1 VSITHADLLSALK
14 VGQEQAKAQ
23 EDRERLRE
31 SFSAFVKE
39 AWLTVKKHEPF
50 ISNWHLEAIAAH
62 LEAVTRGEIH
72 RLQIWIPPGTM
83 KTGMVTV
90 YWHPWEWTMRPWLR
104 YFTASYEIHLV
115 QRFSLDA
122 QTVVSSP
129 WYKERWPEGAELN
142 LEAAT
147 YWNNKQ
153 GGSRFAT
160 TPQSTGTG
168 EHGHRIV
175 IDDPVPAR
183 AADNSSDP
191 VMDLRTLLTRANEWY
206 DSTASSR
213 YVDNADMNF
222 KHARVLVMQRLHE
235 NDLAAH
241 MLDLGGDDW
250 TILCL
255 PERFEEGHPYAWR
268 KERIHPAVKPY
279 LAPVLEYGDPRAEGE
294 LIWPARRD
302 EKASR
307 NLEAELGTF
316 RAAGQ
321 LQQRPAP
328 REGNL
333 LKRDWWRFYDP
344 RWRGDPTKL
353 PKFSR
358 IVISADTPLKDKES
372 SDNVA
377 VQAWGVRGADRYL
390 LDIDLGKMNYG
401 KCKRRIV
408 EMAKW
413 TRKTWPYC
421 HSTVLIENAGYGI
434 ELIVDLKREII
445 GVQKVVPGPL
455 GDKISRAEAASD
467 VLESGN
473 CWIPGYGPPW
483 QPAMD
488 EARTPA
494 DINAFVHSMA
504 TFPFA
509 MYDDDVD
516 AWSQAMNWL
525 RAKSAAPARARSL
538 VSRR

>member
-1 VSITHADLLSALK
+1 MTTHSDLFSALK
-14 VGQEQAKAQ
+14 AG
-23 EDRERLRE
+23 REEARALEERE
-31 SFSAFVKE
+31 SLRGSFMNFVKQ
-39 AWLTVKKHEPF
+39 AWHTVKPNEPF
-50 ISNWHLEAIAAH
+50 ISNWHLDAIAEH
-62 LEAVTRGEIH
+62 LEAVSRGEIH

-83 KTGMVTV
+83 KTGMCTV
-90 YWHPWEWTMRPWLR
+90 YWHPWEWTTRPWLR

-122 QTVVSSP
+122 QKVIMSP
-129 WYKERWPEGAELN
+129 WYQDRWPEASHLN

-147 YWNNKQ
+147 YWNNDQ

-160 TPQSTGTG
+160 TPKSTGTG

-183 AADNSSDP
+183 AADNSADILI
-191 VMDLRTLLTRANEWY
+191 DLRTLLNQANEWY
-206 DSTASSR
+206 DSTVSSR
-213 YVDNADMNF
+213 YIDNADMGF
-222 KHARVLVMQRLHE
+222 RHARVLVMQRLHE

-241 MLDLGGDDW
+241 LNELEDW
-250 TILCL
+250 TVLCL
-255 PERFEEGHPYAWR
+255 PERFWEHPFAWR
-268 KERIHPAVKPY
+268 GERVHPAVRPH
-279 LAPVLEYGDPRAEGE
+279 LPLELEFGDPRAEGE

-302 EKASR
+302 ETASR
-307 NLEAELGTF
+307 ILERELTTF

-321 LQQRPAP
+321 LQQWPAP

-333 LKRDWWRFYDP
+333 LKRDWWRWYDP
-344 RWRGDPTKL
+344 RWRNDASKL
-353 PKFSR
+353 PRFSR

-377 VQAWGVRGADRYL
+377 IQAWGVHGADRYL
-390 LDIDLGKMNYG
+390 LDLDIGKMNYG
-401 KCKRRIV
+401 KAKRRIV

-421 HSTVLIENAGYGI
+421 HSTVLIENAGYGV
-434 ELIVDLKREII
+434 ELVVDLKREII
-445 GVQKVVPGPL
+445 GVQKVDPGPM
-455 GDKISRAEAASD
+455 GDKVSRAEAASD

-494 DINAFVHSMA
+494 EINAFVHSLA

-509 MYDDDVD
+509 QHDDDAD

-525 RAKSAAPARARSL
+525 RAKSAAPARGRSL
-538 VSRR
+538 VVGRGR

>member
-1 VSITHADLLSALK
+1 MTSTADFFAALK
-14 VGQEQAKAQ
+14 QGREEGKAL
-23 EDRERLRE
+23 EERE
-31 SFSAFVKE
+31 SLRQSFAAFVRE
-39 AWLTVKKHEPF
+39 AWVTVKKHEPF
-50 ISNWHLEAIAAH
+50 ISNWHLDAIAAH

-122 QTVVSSP
+122 QTVILSD
-129 WYKERWPEGAELN
+129 WYKDRWPEASNLN

-147 YWNNKQ
+147 YWNNDQ

-191 VMDLRTLLTRANEWY
+191 VMDLRTLLNRANEWY

-213 YVDNADMNF
+213 YVDNAEMGF

-250 TILCL
+250 TVLCL

-268 KERIHPAVKPY
+268 GERIHPAVRNHVPEL
-279 LAPVLEYGDPRAEGE
+279 LAFGDPRAEGE

-307 NLEAELGTF
+307 NLAAELGTF

-333 LKRDWWRFYDP
+333 LKRDWWQFYDP
-344 RWRGDPTKL
+344 RWRGNPEKL

-358 IVISADTPLKDKES
+358 IVISADTPLKDKET

-377 VQAWGVRGADRYL
+377 IQAWGVRGADRYL
-390 LDIDLGKMNYG
+390 LDLDFGKMNYG

-421 HSTVLIENAGYGI
+421 HTAVLIENAGYGI
-434 ELIVDLKREII
+434 ELIVDLKREVV
-445 GVQKVVPGPL
+445 GVQKIVPGPL

-483 QPAMD
+483 QPAAD

-525 RAKSAAPARARSL
+525 RAKSAAPARTRSL
-538 VSRR
+538 VAPR

>member
-1 VSITHADLLSALK
+1 MASSDAELLAALRQ
-14 VGQEQAKAQ
+14 GREDRKAE

-31 SFSAFVKE
+31 SYIDFAKE
-39 AWLTVKKHEPF
+39 AWHTVKPHEPF
-50 ISNWHLEAIAAH
+50 IHNWHLEAISEH
-62 LEAVTRGEIH
+62 LEAVSRGEIH
-72 RLQIWIPPGTM
+72 RLQIWVPPGTM

-90 YWHPWEWTMRPWLR
+90 YWHPWEWTRRPWLR

-122 QTVVSSP
+122 QAVVRSK
-129 WYKERWPEGAELN
+129 WWQDRWGEDFEFVLD
-142 LEAAT
+142 AAS
-147 YWNNKQ
+147 YWKNNH

-160 TPQSTGTG
+160 TPKSTGTG
-168 EHGHRIV
+168 EHGHRII

-183 AADNSSDP
+183 AAENSSD
-191 VMDLRTLLTRANEWY
+191 VALDLRVLLSGANEWY
-206 DSTASSR
+206 DGTVSSR
-213 YVDNADMNF
+213 FIDTPTM

-241 MLDLGGDDW
+241 MLELEDW
-250 TILCL
+250 TVLCL

-268 KERIHPAVKPY
+268 GERIHEAVKAHLPE
-279 LAPVLEYGDPRAEGE
+279 LLQYGDPRQEDE

-302 EKASR
+302 EKASSVLGR
-307 NLEAELGTF
+307 ELGQF

-328 REGNL
+328 REGAL

-344 RWRGDPTKL
+344 RHRGDAGKL

-358 IVISADTPLKDKES
+358 VVVSVDTPLKDKEA

-377 VQAWGVRGADRYL
+377 IQCWGVHGGDRYL
-390 LDIDLGKMNYG
+390 LDLDLGKMNYG
-401 KCKRRIV
+401 KAKRRV
-408 EMAKW
+408 KEMSEWGKRTFRCSHA
-413 TRKTWPYC
+413 
-421 HSTVLIENAGYGI
+421 VLIENAGYGV
-434 ELIVDLKREII
+434 ELYEDLKREI
-445 GVQKVVPGPL
+445 GYVQKVIPGAE
-455 GDKISRAEAASD
+455 GDKVSRAEAASD

-473 CWIPGYGPPW
+473 CFLPGYGPPW
-483 QPAMD
+483 QPAYD

-494 DINAFVHSMA
+494 DIAAFIHSCA

-509 MYDDDVD
+509 LHDDDVD

-525 RAKSAAPARARSL
+525 RTRTARPARGRSL
-538 VSRR
+538 VLGRR